1 MTFTTHFELHSQT
14 TRLVEDNLD
23 IWRNIRPGTGFSPS
37 MLSCSKEPRPAPSNK
52 FVSPNYNSGTKRHRI
67 SNLSFCHFTRSYWG
81 NPGWFL
87 FLRLLICLS
96 SAGIPTWSEVNLWI
110 WLMLLWGTADWVK
123 KLNVRISES
132 EGKKIIK
139 VIISPQIPPKPKYPT
154 TKFQWGGEI
163 CQTYSGQAQ
172 QTPFPPPPTPI
183 PPHPPDTEKKGI
195 RDGC

>member
-96 SAGIPTWSEVNLWI
+96 SAGSLTRFEVKGSRGRGSFPRREAHARTLSRR
-110 WLMLLWGTADWVK
+110 K
-123 KLNVRISES
+123 VRTVRSRS
-132 EGKKIIK
+132 QRWQ
-139 VIISPQIPPKPKYPT
+139 SQKPRH
-154 TKFQWGGEI
+154 GNILSHVED
-163 CQTYSGQAQ
+163 Q
-172 QTPFPPPPTPI
+172 QRGP
-183 PPHPPDTEKKGI
+183 
-195 RDGC
+195 C